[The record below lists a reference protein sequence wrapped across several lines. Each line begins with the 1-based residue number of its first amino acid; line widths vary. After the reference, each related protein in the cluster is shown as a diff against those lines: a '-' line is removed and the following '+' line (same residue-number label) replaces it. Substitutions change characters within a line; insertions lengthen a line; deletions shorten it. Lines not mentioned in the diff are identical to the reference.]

1 MGALTASTKPS
12 VRVPRKQFMAARRW
26 AFSHPC
32 SHCGGYLSRETFY
45 RRQRLV
51 RFTCRACGAR
61 VEVAFKDAG
70 VLV

>member
-51 RFTCRACGAR
+51 RFPCRACGAR